1 MVEYM
6 LRYMLDLR
14 DRTEWTPYE
23 AQKGCSNWQTDMCAG
38 TGLMMMALPD
48 FPNRHTWLNNADMIL
63 KAQLELNVNP
73 DSSWPESIRYHHAA
87 LERFAG
93 YAKAVDNV
101 MGENWFET
109 TPLARMFGYSI
120 EMQTPGYAFFE
131 GRVGTPPFGDHAL
144 GGGGEFGYFATYL
157 TDIAKMDRDLAD
169 RMHVPPG
176 AASGSPSR
184 GCGEKASFWRIL
196 WAKGIPTFRL
206 SLLHFVRPEIIRMRA
221 FIFSGK
227 TPGRETRATSPSCR
241 VPSLSPTAIWTKA
254 PSFCIRIPSRW

>member
-1 MVEYM
+1 M

-73 DSSWPESIRYHHAA
+73 DSSSAGVHQVPPCGA

-131 GRVGTPPFGDHAL
+131 GGVETLPSATMLWAAAGNSATSQLISPILPRWTGTWPTGCTIPGRPP
-144 GGGGEFGYFATYL
+144 
-157 TDIAKMDRDLAD
+157 
-169 RMHVPPG
+169 
-176 AASGSPSR
+176 GSPSR

-196 WAKGIPTFRL
+196 SARGYPIFRS

-221 FIFSGK
+221 FIFSGR